1 MLCCEFWE
9 IFKNTFFIEHLY
21 WLLLSVK
28 HVMFSNTYIIVRK
41 TVENTL
47 EMKPHLAL
55 KLGKSKPKFN
65 VQEVFTAFVTQ
76 NAKVEKL

>member
-1 MLCCEFWE
+1 
-9 IFKNTFFIEHLY
+9 
-21 WLLLSVK
+21 
-28 HVMFSNTYIIVRK
+28 MFSNTYIIVRK

-65 VQEVFTAFVTQ
+65 VQEVFTAFITQ